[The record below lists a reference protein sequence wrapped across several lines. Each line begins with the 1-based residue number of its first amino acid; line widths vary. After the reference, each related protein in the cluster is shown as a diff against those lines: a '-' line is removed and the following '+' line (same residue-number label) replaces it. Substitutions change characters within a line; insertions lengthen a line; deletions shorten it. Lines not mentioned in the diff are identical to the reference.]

1 MALARSRFLRFLVR
15 TWPLLGALALL
26 TAMPVL
32 LSYNRNG
39 RVAVEASIFLPDMV
53 LQVPLPFR
61 PVDLISDAPKRERV
75 TIDYESRNGPRSI
88 EADVY
93 TPAHGATHVGVV
105 FSMGAPPLALDD
117 PRLVRIAE
125 DSARSGVVMLM
136 PFSDRLDELRI
147 EPEEIDALVAEF
159 QYVQRL
165 PRVDAKRVGFFGASV
180 GGSLALVAAADP
192 RIADDVDHVV
202 SFGGYFDAL
211 TALGAIATDH
221 IQYKDVD
228 QKWKPSYHAHRVAA
242 LQIIDRLD
250 DAGERDLLARIFVD
264 PYFDAD
270 DYNTGRGH
278 IDGQPPSP
286 EELAGLSPV
295 ARSSYNFL
303 ANRDPGAVADLI
315 RTLLPAA
322 VTELD
327 YLSPKTS
334 IDRVKAELFIL
345 HDRGDPVIPYTESRR
360 LKDALGDRARAHFD
374 ELRLFEHVKPKL
386 NQEPDII
393 ALDSTRLLFRLYQLL
408 LRWD

>member
-1 MALARSRFLRFLVR
+1 MPLRARTFRFLIRA
-15 TWPLLGALALL
+15 WPLLAALALL
-26 TAMPVL
+26 TVMPVL
-32 LSYNRNG
+32 LSLNRNG

-61 PVDLISDAPKRERV
+61 PVDLISDPPRREHV

-88 EADVY
+88 EADLY

-165 PRVDAKRVGFFGASV
+165 PQVDAKRVGFFGASV

-211 TALGAIATDH
+211 TTLGAIGTDH

-228 QKWKPSYHAHRVAA
+228 EKWAPSYHAHRVAA
-242 LQIIDRLD
+242 LQTINRLAD
-250 DAGERDLLARIFVD
+250 PRERDLLTHAFVD
-264 PYFDAD
+264 PYYDAA
-270 DYNTGRGH
+270 DYNTGHGH
-278 IDGQPPSP
+278 IDERPLSP

-295 ARSSYNFL
+295 ALSAYKFL

-315 RTLLPAA
+315 RNLPPAA
-322 VTELD
+322 VSDLD

-334 IDRVKAELFIL
+334 IARVKAELFIL
-345 HDRGDPVIPYTESRR
+345 HDRGDPVVPYTESRR
-360 LKDALGDRARAHFD
+360 LKDAIGNRPNAHFD